1 MNYPSKTMS
10 RNIVANLLLAAALM
24 AGCAPQGKVVEVEV
38 TTAPQINV
46 VEVTAT
52 PVPTDTPPA
61 PTTVTV
67 CASGCDFDQIQ
78 AAIDDPNIMPGS
90 TVKVSDPI
98 HTESEITINKDII
111 IQGQGADNTIVQ
123 AHEAAGEAADRV
135 FFVREG
141 ASVVIR
147 GMTIRH
153 GNPDLEPKV
162 LGIRRC
168 GGGIANTGTLTVED
182 VVITDNTAS
191 GGGGVINR
199 GDITFVNTTISD
211 NIANGI
217 EEAGYGCGTGGGI
230 KNVVGTIGLIN
241 STISGNSTVN
251 MGGGMHAGCGSTTVL
266 TNSTISGNIAG
277 TNGGAV
283 HLRGRLVLVHSTISD
298 NSATYGADGVWLR
311 GDMYATNSI
320 IANNG
325 EQDCIVGDRGRSMRG
340 YGLMV
345 LNLNNLIERGDCPS
359 RFLGDPLLGPLADNG
374 GSTQTHALLPR
385 SPAIDE
391 VECDLA
397 TDQRGQPRQGDAC
410 DLGAFEVQ
418 TDG

>member
-1 MNYPSKTMS
+1 MNCRPKAMS
-10 RNIVANLLLAAALM
+10 RNTVAILLFVTVLM
-24 AGCAPQGKVVEVEV
+24 AGCAAQEKVVEVEV
-38 TTAPQINV
+38 TVAPQVNI

-52 PVPTDTPPA
+52 PVPTNTPPV

-67 CASGCDFDQIQ
+67 CADGCDFTTIQ
-78 AAIDDPNIMPGS
+78 AVIDDPNVISGS
-90 TVKVSDPI
+90 TVQVNDAV

-111 IQGQGADNTIVQ
+111 IQGRGAENTIVQ
-123 AHEAAGEAADRV
+123 AHEIADEATDRV
-135 FFVREG
+135 FFVRED
-141 ASVVIR
+141 AAVVIR

-168 GGGIANTGTLTVED
+168 GGGIANIGTLTVED
-182 VVITDNTAS
+182 VVIVDNIAS

-199 GDITFVNTTISD
+199 GDITFVNTTIS
-211 NIANGI
+211 NNVTNGI
-217 EEAGYGCGTGGGI
+217 EEPGYQCATGGGI
-230 KNVVGTIGLIN
+230 KNIVGTIRLIN

-251 MGGGMHAGCGSTTVL
+251 MGGGIQAGCGSTTVL
-266 TNSTISGNIAG
+266 TNSTISGNTAG

-283 HLRGRLVLVHSTISD
+283 HLRGKLVLFHSTISD

-340 YGLMV
+340 YGMMV
-345 LNLNNLIERGDCPS
+345 LNLNNLIEYGDCPS

-374 GSTQTHALLPR
+374 GKTQTHALLAR
-385 SPAIDE
+385 SSVIDE
-391 VECDLA
+391 VECDLV
-397 TDQRGQPRQGDAC
+397 TDQRGEPRQGDSC
-410 DLGAFEVQ
+410 DLGAFEFQ
-418 TDG
+418 PGD

>member
-1 MNYPSKTMS
+1 MTRQLSLATKTALKTALIGLII
-10 RNIVANLLLAAALM
+10 IVA
-24 AGCAPQGKVVEVEV
+24 AGCTSQ
-38 TTAPQINV
+38 PQI

-52 PVPTDTPPA
+52 PAPTNASPSPPATPA

-67 CASGCDFDQIQ
+67 CASGCDYTAIQ
-78 AAIDDPNIMPGS
+78 AAIDDPAVVSGS
-90 TVKVSDPI
+90 TINIVDPI
-98 HTESEITINKDII
+98 HTESEIIVDKDITI
-111 IQGQGADNTIVQ
+111 LGQGADSTIVQ
-123 AHEAAGEAADRV
+123 AHEEAGGVDDRV
-135 FFVREG
+135 FFVEEG
-141 ASVVIR
+141 ATVIIR

-162 LGIRRC
+162 LGVRRC
-168 GGGIANTGTLTVED
+168 GGGIANLGNLTVED
-182 VVITDNTAS
+182 TVITHNIAS

-199 GDITFVNTTISD
+199 GNIRFVNTAISD
-211 NIANGI
+211 NVANGI
-217 EEAGYGCGTGGGI
+217 EEPGYACGTGGGI
-230 KNVVGTIGLIN
+230 KNVVGTIELIN

-251 MGGGMHAGCGSTTVL
+251 MGGGMQAGCGSTTVL
-266 TNSTISGNIAG
+266 TNSTISGNTAG

-283 HLRGRLVLVHSTISD
+283 HLRGKLVLFHSTISD

-345 LNLNNLIERGDCPS
+345 LNLNNLIEHGDCPS

-374 GSTQTHALLPR
+374 GNTQTHALLPR
-385 SPAIDE
+385 SQAVDAIPDDE
-391 VECDLA
+391 CAVG
-397 TDQRGQPRQGDAC
+397 TDQRGVLRPQGTAC
-410 DLGAFEVQ
+410 DIGAFELQ
-418 TDG
+418 